1 MRFDELPLRDSTR
14 LALEAMGFEEAT
26 PIQEQAVPVL
36 LQGRDLVAQAQTGT
50 GKTAAFGIP
59 LIEAAH
65 SGRRALVLAP
75 TRELAKQ
82 VQRELQAIAH
92 GTAVD
97 VVCLIGGA
105 HFGEQARA
113 LQRHPDAILV
123 ATPGRVVD
131 HLQRGT
137 LDLSKVGTL
146 VLDEADEMLSMGFQE
161 ELEAVVGALPAERQ
175 SILFTATMPPAIEAL
190 ARKTLRDPVSL
201 RLAATGKGGAA
212 ASVDQRFA
220 LVAGPDRAEAVRR
233 ILQAEE
239 PTAALLFA
247 RTRERVEELAEQLKA
262 AGADALHGG
271 LAQPARDAVMERV
284 RKGKTKLL
292 VATDVASRGLDVEG
306 IELVLHDEPAGDV
319 DTYIHRIGR
328 TGRAGRK
335 GRSIVFVAPGRL
347 HHLGAVSR
355 ALGKLE
361 KYDIPDAA
369 ALARLRIGRLVDE
382 LAATEASEAARAAVA
397 KAAAHGLAPDEI
409 AARALELL
417 LVAENPPEEHA
428 LAAAATSAISLKVG
442 AMDDVGPGAIVATL
456 ARVGGLRGED
466 IGRIDILPTVSFVEV
481 PAAEVP
487 RLIQSL
493 GGAMLA
499 GRRLLPRTA
508 DDWRFRTPGRR

>member
-1 MRFDELPLRDSTR
+1 
-14 LALEAMGFEEAT
+14 
-26 PIQEQAVPVL
+26 
-36 LQGRDLVAQAQTGT
+36 
-50 GKTAAFGIP
+50 
-59 LIEAAH
+59 
-65 SGRRALVLAP
+65 
-75 TRELAKQ
+75 
-82 VQRELQAIAH
+82 
-92 GTAVD
+92 
-97 VVCLIGGA
+97 
-105 HFGEQARA
+105 
-113 LQRHPDAILV
+113 
-123 ATPGRVVD
+123 
-131 HLQRGT
+131 
-137 LDLSKVGTL
+137 
-146 VLDEADEMLSMGFQE
+146 
-161 ELEAVVGALPAERQ
+161 
-175 SILFTATMPPAIEAL
+175 MPPSIENL
-190 ARKTLRDPVSL
+190 ARRTLRDPVSL
-201 RLAATGKGGAA
+201 RLAATGRGGAA

-220 LVAGPDRAEAVRR
+220 LVAGGERAEAVRR

-239 PTAALLFA
+239 PAAALLFA
-247 RTRERVEELAEQLKA
+247 KTRERVEELAEHLKG

-306 IELVLHDEPAGDV
+306 IELVLHDEAPGDV

-328 TGRAGRK
+328 TGRAGRT

-347 HHLGAVSR
+347 HHLGAISR

-361 KYDIPDAA
+361 KYDVPDAA
-369 ALARLRIGRLVDE
+369 ALARLRIGQLLDE
-382 LAATEASEAARAAVA
+382 LAATEPSEAARAAAQRAVA
-397 KAAAHGLAPDEI
+397 SHGLAAEEV

-428 LAAAATSAISLKVG
+428 LSAAATSAISLKVG

-466 IGRIDILPTVSFVEV
+466 IGRIDILPQVSFVEV

-499 GRRLLPRTA
+499 GRRLMPRTA